1 MHNLKRVLTL
11 CAAVAAGALS
21 ACVVKDNVPP
31 PPPMKPKEEQVKTV
45 EPTKPTTETSAKPA
59 EPAKPAEGAED
70 PLIAKGRE
78 LYNANACAGC
88 HGDKGQG
95 VLPNAPKFTDAAW
108 QQKEKDEEIVA
119 SFKGAKAAQGMP
131 AFKGGNGTD
140 EEHKALVAYIRF
152 LGKPAGK

>member
-1 MHNLKRVLTL
+1 MPNFKRFLTL
-11 CAAVAAGALS
+11 CSVAVAGALA

-45 EPTKPTTETSAKPA
+45 EPTKPATETSAKAPETTPPA
-59 EPAKPAEGAED
+59 AGTED
-70 PLIAKGRE
+70 PLVAKGRE

-119 SFKGAKAAQGMP
+119 SLKGAKAAQGMP
-131 AFKGGNGTD
+131 AFKGGAGTD
-140 EEHKALVAYIRF
+140 EEHKALVAYVRF
-152 LGKPAGK
+152 LGKSAGK